1 MLLKFVFT
9 SETVSYSDQVKDGIT
24 FYHALES
31 KSVYFSRLFLKGYRM
46 LKSLYE
52 FEHKCVASY
61 NDKNPLS
68 QIRLFW
74 YHVFILE
81 KSRTSALHVGP
92 VLLTTQIC
100 MLILKKTLSNVSQFR
115 FITSQLLIDE
125 KILNQSSVAIVLDGV
140 Y

>member
-1 MLLKFVFT
+1 MT
-9 SETVSYSDQVKDGIT
+9 
-24 FYHALES
+24 
-31 KSVYFSRLFLKGYRM
+31 
-46 LKSLYE
+46 KSLHE

-81 KSRTSALHVGP
+81 KSRTSALHVGR

-100 MLILKKTLSNVSQFR
+100 MLILKKSVVQVRNVSQFR
-115 FITSQLLIDE
+115 FITSQLLKDE
-125 KILNQSSVAIVLDGV
+125 KILNQSSLVIGLDGV

>member
-1 MLLKFVFT
+1 MP
-9 SETVSYSDQVKDGIT
+9 
-24 FYHALES
+24 
-31 KSVYFSRLFLKGYRM
+31 
-46 LKSLYE
+46 KSLYE
-52 FEHKCVASY
+52 FEHKCVGSVCPSY

-81 KSRTSALHVGP
+81 KSRTSALHVGR

-100 MLILKKTLSNVSQFR
+100 MLILKKTLSKVSQFR
-115 FITSQLLIDE
+115 FITSQLLKDE
-125 KILNQSSVAIVLDGV
+125 KILNQSSLVIGLHGV